1 MPGKT
6 PTEKLRKV
14 GRGRGARGAR
24 DFQCSACAAG
34 TCVPM
39 CRAFGPRA
47 PTCTARAHG
56 APRLPRRFAAGSAHT
71 GRGDSR
77 AARLGVLRQDY
88 KAPDYWVHEIQ
99 LVIKIYE
106 EHAQILSTLHVKR
119 AEGAPADAPLV
130 LDGEELD
137 LKSISLDGKVIPAD
151 PKSSR
156 ERLSYSW
163 VEEDVLEVKGP
174 LPAEFKLACDVHVK
188 PHLNTQLSGLYKSS
202 GVYCT
207 QCEAEGFRRITLM
220 QDRPDVMARSAP
232 ALASTGSRFDSP
244 RHLRTADCPP
254 THTRRQSS

>member
-1 MPGKT
+1 MPGKA
-6 PTEKLRKV
+6 PVEKLRKV
-14 GRGRGARGAR
+14 GVRSRGGRHGRFLALGGAPAH
-24 DFQCSACAAG
+24 AHVPCAARALTLREQARRARCALALPPLG
-34 TCVPM
+34 GVP
-39 CRAFGPRA
+39 
-47 PTCTARAHG
+47 
-56 APRLPRRFAAGSAHT
+56 FAAGSVHT
-71 GRGDSR
+71 RRGDSR

-119 AEGAPADAPLV
+119 AEGASADAPLV

-232 ALASTGSRFDSP
+232 ALASTV
-244 RHLRTADCPP
+244 
-254 THTRRQSS
+254 TRWLS